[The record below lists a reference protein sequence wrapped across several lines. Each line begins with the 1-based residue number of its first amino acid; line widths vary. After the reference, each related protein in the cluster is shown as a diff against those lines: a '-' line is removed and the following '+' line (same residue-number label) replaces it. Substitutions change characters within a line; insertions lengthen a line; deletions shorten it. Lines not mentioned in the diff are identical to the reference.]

1 MAEEAEEL
9 VAAKSVELS
18 VVIVAQ
24 HEASHLRALLPRLAD
39 VLGSLDVS
47 HEVIV
52 VDRDPDE
59 RTGRVADDWG
69 ARVVRR
75 PAAGYG
81 KALAAGFNTARG
93 TYVLTMDGD
102 ASHPLGLIRTMW
114 ARRDEAEIVMASP
127 ESKGWRSRAQLTSR
141 ALNAIFRRMLSLN
154 VRYTASGFRLYR
166 AEALT
171 QLALHNSHLDILR
184 EILVKAHCEGWDVLE
199 IPFEYEASEYGRSH
213 GRIATLDRDYLRA
226 LLALYRLRN
235 SILCADY
242 DARAHDSIIPP
253 QRYWQRERFRHV
265 TELIAGEGRTLDV
278 GAGSSRIIGALAAG
292 SVALDILLRKL
303 RYARCYEA
311 GLVQGSGF
319 GLPFGRASF
328 PCVICSQVIEHV
340 PKSAP
345 ILDELDRVLAP
356 GGALVL
362 GTPDYG
368 QWQWIVIEAIYDRVL
383 PSAYADEH
391 ISHYT
396 RAELLGLFEERGY
409 ALEAE
414 RMILQGELILKLRKP
429 GR

>member
-1 MAEEAEEL
+1 MNPN
-9 VAAKSVELS
+9 SIDLS

-24 HEASHLRALLPRLAD
+24 HEASHLRALLPRLAGALRG
-39 VLGSLDVS
+39 LGLTR
-47 HEVIV
+47 EIIV

-59 RTGRVADDWG
+59 STSHVAEDWG
-69 ARVVRR
+69 ARVVRQ

-81 KALAAGFNTARG
+81 KGLAAGFRAAQG
-93 TYVLTMDGD
+93 AYILTMDGD
-102 ASHPLGLIRTMW
+102 AMHPLELIETMW
-114 ARRDEAEIVMASP
+114 GRRNEAEIVMASP
-127 ESKGWRSRAQLTSR
+127 ESRGWRSRRQLTSR

-166 AEALT
+166 AEALSH
-171 QLALHNSHLDILR
+171 LALHNSHLDILR
-184 EILVKAHCEGWDVLE
+184 EILVKAHCEGWDILE
-199 IPFEYEASEYGRSH
+199 IPFEYAPSQYGRSH
-213 GRIATLDRDYLRA
+213 GRIATPNRDYLRA

-242 DARAHDSIIPP
+242 DARAYDSVVPP
-253 QRYWQRERFRHV
+253 QRYWQRQRFRHV
-265 TELIAGEGRTLDV
+265 TELITGEGPALDV
-278 GAGSSRIIGALAAG
+278 GAGSSKIIGALPAG

-303 RYARCYEA
+303 RYSRCYPIA
-311 GLVQGSGF
+311 LVQGSGF
-319 GLPFGRASF
+319 SLPFGPGSF
-328 PCVICSQVIEHV
+328 SCVLCSQVIEHV

-356 GGALVL
+356 GGALVV

-368 QWQWIVIEAIYDRVL
+368 RWQWRVIESIYDRVL

-396 RAELLGLFEERGY
+396 RGELLGLFEERGY
-409 ALEAE
+409 ELEAE

-429 GR
+429 YD

>member
-1 MAEEAEEL
+1 MAAD
-9 VAAKSVELS
+9 SIDLS

-24 HEASHLRALLPRLAD
+24 HEAGHLRALLPRLAD
-39 VLGSLDVS
+39 VLGSLDGV
-47 HEVIV
+47 HEIIV
-52 VDRDPDE
+52 VDREPDE
-59 RTGRVADDWG
+59 TTSQVAGDWG

-81 KALAAGFNTARG
+81 KALAAGFGAAQG
-93 TYVLTMDGD
+93 TYILTMDGD
-102 ASHPLGLIRTMW
+102 VSHPLGLIQAMW
-114 ARRDEAEIVMASP
+114 ARRHEAEIVMASP
-127 ESKGWRSRAQLTSR
+127 ESRGWRSRRQLTSR
-141 ALNAIFRRMLSLN
+141 ALNAIFRRMLSLS

-166 AEALT
+166 AEALA

-199 IPFEYEASEYGRSH
+199 IPFDYAPSQYGRSH
-213 GRIATLDRDYLRA
+213 GRIATLNLDYLRA
-226 LLALYRLRN
+226 LLGLYRLRN

-242 DARAHDSIIPP
+242 DARAYDSIIPP

-265 TELIAGEGRTLDV
+265 TELISGEGRTLDV
-278 GAGSSRIIGALAAG
+278 GAGSSKIIGALPAG

-311 GLVQGSGF
+311 GLIQGSGF

-368 QWQWIVIEAIYDRVL
+368 RWQWHVIEAVYGRVL

-391 ISHYT
+391 ISHYA

-409 ALEAE
+409 RLEAE
-414 RMILQGELILKLRKP
+414 RMILQGELILKLRK
-429 GR
+429 GAHSDGG

>member
-1 MAEEAEEL
+1 VTAD
-9 VAAKSVELS
+9 SIDLS
-18 VVIVAQ
+18 VVVVAQ
-24 HEASHLRALLPRLAD
+24 HEAGHLRALLPRLANL
-39 VLGSLDVS
+39 LGSLDAA
-47 HEVIV
+47 HEIIV

-59 RTGRVADDWG
+59 ATSQVADDWR

-81 KALAAGFNTARG
+81 KALVAGLNAAQGA
-93 TYVLTMDGD
+93 YILTMDGD
-102 ASHPLGLIRTMW
+102 ASHPLGLIETMW
-114 ARRDEAEIVMASP
+114 ARRNEAEIVMASP
-127 ESKGWRSRAQLTSR
+127 ASRGWRSRRQLTSR

-166 AEALT
+166 SEALA

-199 IPFEYEASEYGRSH
+199 IPFEYAPSQYGRSH
-213 GRIATLDRDYLRA
+213 GRIATPNRDYLRA
-226 LLALYRLRN
+226 LLGLYRLRN

-242 DARAHDSIIPP
+242 DARAHDSIVPP
-253 QRYWQRERFRHV
+253 QRYWQRERYRHV
-265 TELIAGEGRTLDV
+265 TELIAGEGPTLDV
-278 GAGSSRIIGALAAG
+278 GAGSSRIIGALPEG

-303 RYARCYEA
+303 RYARRYHTRR
-311 GLVQGSGF
+311 VQGSGF
-319 GLPFGRASF
+319 ALPFGRAGF
-328 PCVICSQVIEHV
+328 PCVLCSQVIEHV
-340 PKSAP
+340 PKSTP

-368 QWQWIVIEAIYDRVL
+368 RWQWLVIEAIYDRVL

-396 RAELLGLFEERGY
+396 RGELLGLFEERGY
-409 ALEAE
+409 TIEAE
-414 RMILQGELILKLRKP
+414 RMILQGELILKMRKP
-429 GR
+429 AGSGDS